1 MKEDLKVSYEQIKK
15 ANEEIET
22 IKLGAKGYA
31 QVNERIKAY
40 RKVYPSGSI
49 ETEIEEIK
57 DDYIRIKA
65 TVYNE
70 DDKVIATGTAS
81 EMLTGNEKKD
91 YINKTSMVEN
101 CETSAV
107 GRALGFAGFG
117 VDTAIASAED
127 MERAKDNS
135 KRFEIYKDMFIRD
148 EEAKYVIKVVI
159 GDLMRKMGVVKASLS
174 DVVDKELWTTLEEMT
189 THQLL
194 RLEYELK
201 TLNMESNKWHSL
213 YNENLKIKDV
223 VPKNQEVTYESSWY
237 KFGKL
242 ALERAGTD
250 ELMRNDII
258 NNYLEMGINL
268 EANKWNIS

>member
-65 TVYNE
+65 IVYNE

-81 EMLTGNEKKD
+81 EMLTGNDKKD

-268 EANKWNIS
+268 EATK

>member
-49 ETEIEEIK
+49 KTEIEEIK

-81 EMLTGNEKKD
+81 EMLTGNDKKD

-127 MERAKDNS
+127 IERSKNNS
-135 KRFEIYKDMFIRD
+135 KGFEIFKDMFIRD

-237 KFGKL
+237 KFGKI

-268 EANKWNIS
+268 EANK

>member
-1 MKEDLKVSYEQIKK
+1 MKENVKVSYEQIKK

-40 RKVYPSGSI
+40 RKVYPTGRI
-49 ETEIEEIK
+49 ITTMREKT
-57 DDYIRIKA
+57 DDSVLYFA
-65 TVYNE
+65 EVCDENGE
-70 DDKVIATGTAS
+70 VIATGSAS
-81 EMLTGNEKKD
+81 EKLTGDSKKD
-91 YINKTSMVEN
+91 YINISSMIEN

-127 MERAKDNS
+127 MERAKNNS
-135 KRFEIYKDMFIRD
+135 KGFEIYKDMFIRD

-159 GDLMRKMGVVKASLS
+159 GDLMRKMGVVKASLG
-174 DVVDKELWTTLEEMT
+174 DVVEKELWTTLEEMT

-194 RLEYELK
+194 KLEYQLK
-201 TLNMESNKWHSL
+201 TLNMESNPWHDL
-213 YNENLKIKDV
+213 YKENLKIKDV
-223 VPKNQEVTYESSWY
+223 VPKNQEVSYESSWY
-237 KFGKL
+237 KFGKI

-268 EANKWNIS
+268 EATK

>member
-49 ETEIEEIK
+49 QTEIMEIR
-57 DDYIRIKA
+57 DDYVRVQALVHDEQDRI
-65 TVYNE
+65 
-70 DDKVIATGTAS
+70 IATGTAS
-81 EMLTGNEKKD
+81 EMLT
-91 YINKTSMVEN
+91 
-101 CETSAV
+101 
-107 GRALGFAGFG
+107 
-117 VDTAIASAED
+117 
-127 MERAKDNS
+127 
-135 KRFEIYKDMFIRD
+135 
-148 EEAKYVIKVVI
+148 EAKYVIKVVI

-174 DVVDKELWTTLEEMT
+174 DMVDKELWTTLEEMT

-201 TLNMESNKWHSL
+201 TLNMESNRWHSL

-223 VPKNQEVTYESSWY
+223 VPKNQEVTYESAWY
-237 KFGKL
+237 KFGKI

-268 EANKWNIS
+268 EASK

>member
-1 MKEDLKVSYEQIKK
+1 MNEIKVSYEQIKK

-22 IKLGAKGYA
+22 IKLGNKGYA
-31 QVNERIKAY
+31 QVNERIKAF

-49 ETEIEEIK
+49 QTCIDEIR
-57 DDYIRIKA
+57 DDYIRFKA
-65 TVYNE
+65 VVYSENR
-70 DDKVIATGTAS
+70 DTIATGYAS
-81 EMLTGNEKKD
+81 EKITGDNKKD
-91 YINKTSMVEN
+91 YINSASMVEN

-127 MERAKDNS
+127 IEKSSQRS
-135 KRFEIYKDMFIRD
+135 KGFEIYKDMFIRD
-148 EEAKYVIKVVI
+148 EDAKRVIKVVV

-174 DVVDKELWTTLEEMT
+174 DVVEKELWTSLEEMT

-194 RLEYELK
+194 KLEYQLK
-201 TLNMESNKWHSL
+201 TLNMESNSWHHL

-237 KFGKL
+237 KFGLL

-268 EANKWNIS
+268 EAKK